1 MLSTPPFRKD
11 CKNIYEDIAAEH
23 GRRGTLPL
31 VEFVHLGAGKQ
42 VI

>member
-1 MLSTPPFRKD
+1 MLSNPLFGKD
-11 CKNIYEDIAAEH
+11 CKNIHEDIEAEH